1 MNLFSCQ
8 SGGVL
13 ALAMAIVLA
22 AFVSEDG
29 ASITAATLAASSV
42 LDVRLAFS
50 SAFVGLWIGDL
61 GVYSVARWTGPTI
74 RQHRWLRARFA
85 ETSNNESSANQKKMQ
100 WSLALS
106 RFLPGTRLPAYIAAG
121 FGQMPVATFA
131 AVTAISAVAWIV
143 ALFLIIRVAPAHS
156 AVASHQLALLSLF
169 GLALFALLTIWRRWN
184 EQIRQRVSIVLRRI
198 VKWEFWPAWLFYFP
212 VAAFC
217 AYLGIRYGGFSL
229 PTIANLNQ
237 KNGGIV
243 GESKIGILQTLM
255 ETSPE
260 LTADGYL
267 VPRGSLSDRI
277 DKIQDLCYRHEI
289 RFPFVLKP
297 DTAQRGAGFKRIQ
310 SLDEAEKYLTQVSAP
325 LVLQRYVP
333 GPHEAGIFCYRLPH
347 ETRGHIFGI
356 TRKQFP
362 AVTGDGVRT
371 LRELIAADSRAC
383 LIAPTYLKRFGV
395 EGERVF
401 KVGERVRLVEAGNHC
416 QGCIFVDGSNLLTED
431 LRARFDTIS
440 QKLPG
445 FYIGRYDVRYKSDD
459 ELRAG
464 KGFKIIELNGAASE
478 ATNIYDESNSLWS
491 AYKTLYRQWELVY
504 RIGAANR
511 SRGHRPATPVA
522 VLRDWLEFSRQAM
535 QYPIAD

>member
-1 MNLFSCQ
+1 MTTLL
-8 SGGVL
+8 G
-13 ALAMAIVLA
+13 

-29 ASITAATLAASSV
+29 ASVTAATLAASGM
-42 LDVRLAFS
+42 LDARLAFL
-50 SAFVGLWIGDL
+50 SAFAGLWIGDL
-61 GVYSVARWTGPTI
+61 GVYAMARWTGPTI
-74 RQHRWLRARFA
+74 KQHRWLRAWFA
-85 ETSNNESSANQKKMQ
+85 KTPNNDSPNQKRMQ

-121 FGQMPVATFA
+121 LGQMPVATFA
-131 AVTAISAVAWIV
+131 AVTAISAIAWISV
-143 ALFLIIRVAPAHS
+143 LFLFIRVAPARN
-156 AVASHQLALLSLF
+156 AVASHQLALLGLS
-169 GLALFALLTIWRRWN
+169 GLALFALLTMWRRWN

-198 VKWEFWPAWLFYFP
+198 IKWEFWPAWLFYSP
-212 VAAFC
+212 VAPLC
-217 AYLGIRYGGFSL
+217 AYLGIRYRGFSL

-267 VPRGSLSDRI
+267 VPRGSVPERLDR
-277 DKIQDLCYRHEI
+277 IQDLCYRHEI

-297 DTAQRGAGFKRIQ
+297 DTAQRGARFKKIQ
-310 SLDEAEKYLTQVSAP
+310 SLDVAEKYLTQVSTP

-333 GPHEAGIFCYRLPH
+333 GPHEAGIFYYRLPH
-347 ETRGHIFGI
+347 ETSGHIFGI

-362 AVTGDGVRT
+362 AVSGDGART
-371 LRELIAADSRAC
+371 LRELVRADSRAS
-383 LIAPTYLKRFGV
+383 LIAPTYVKRFGV
-395 EGERVF
+395 EADRVLQA
-401 KVGERVRLVEAGNHC
+401 GERVRLVEAGNHC
-416 QGCIFVDGSNLLTED
+416 QGCIFLDGNELLTED
-431 LRARFDTIS
+431 LRARFDRIS

-445 FYIGRYDVRYKSDD
+445 FYVGRYDVRYSSDD

-464 KGFKIIELNGAASE
+464 AGFKIIELNGAASE
-478 ATNIYDESNSLWS
+478 ATNIYDESNSLRS
-491 AYKTLYRQWELVY
+491 AYKTLYRQWELAY

-511 SRGHRPATPVA
+511 SRGHRPATLLA